1 MNPEADTTP
10 INGRRV
16 PYREDVVD
24 IEQLQFWDANPRV
37 YAAVRG
43 VPEWNKADPMHRQ
56 QIIQECMEKEE
67 STRSVLEGLKLH
79 QGQQEPLIVDL
90 RGNIVIE
97 GNSRL
102 AALRILAREDPAH
115 WGAAICRCYNDLT
128 EEERFALLSE
138 MHIIGK
144 KEWTPYAKAS
154 TYWRQ
159 HHELEWELPQIARVN
174 RTNVNKVKRELATI
188 DLMTSENE
196 LNEQKYSWYNVLIST
211 QAIKPVFES
220 NAEFRSRVLDIVR
233 DASPEATDPVE
244 RASYAFR
251 DGLTTLVKRNR
262 PLRKFCSGHKTL
274 QEAVDEAQMSTLS
287 AKLRKARSVLGDIDS
302 TDFVGLSRPDLN
314 EAARTFKRLRRSI
327 DTIGQCF
334 DEAQKMLDTPV
345 SD

>member
-1 MNPEADTTP
+1 MNPEPDTTP
-10 INGRRV
+10 INGRLV
-16 PYREDVVD
+16 PYQDDVID
-24 IEQLQFWDANPRV
+24 LDELHFWEANPRV

-43 VPEWNKADPMHRQ
+43 VPEWNESDPMLRQ
-56 QIIQECMEKEE
+56 QIIATCMEKEE
-67 STRSVLEGLKLH
+67 STRSVLEGLRLH
-79 QGQQEPLIVDL
+79 QGQQEPLIVDR
-90 RGNIVIE
+90 RGNLVIE

-102 AALRILAREDPAH
+102 AALRILANEDPGN

-128 EEERFALLSE
+128 DEERFALLSE

-159 HHELEWELPQIARVN
+159 HHELGWELPQIARVN

-196 LNEQKYSWYNVLIST
+196 LNEQKYSWYNVLST

-220 NAEFRSRVLDIVR
+220 NAKFRSRVLGIVR
-233 DASPEATDPVE
+233 DASPGATDPVE

-251 DGLTTLVKRNR
+251 DGLTTLVKKSR

-287 AKLRKARSVLGDIDS
+287 AKLRKARSVLDDIDS
-302 TDFVGLSRPDLN
+302 TDFVRLSRPELN
-314 EAARTFKRLRRSI
+314 EAAMTFKRLRRNI

-334 DEAQKMLDTPV
+334 DKAQKMLDIPV